1 MKEIGG
7 YFGLELMEG
16 NSYHP
21 ELLALNTGRNAL
33 AYLIQARA
41 IRKLYIPH
49 FLCDSV
55 SGVCARENCQ
65 VAGYAIDANF
75 LPVFPVEME
84 ADSWLY
90 VVNFYGQICN
100 AQVAKWKQ
108 QWKNLIFDNVQAF
121 FQAPVAGVDTIYSC
135 RKFFGVP
142 DGAYLSTDAEPI
154 PLETDASRERMRH
167 ILGRFETGCASDFYT
182 AFKENDRSFK
192 ELPVRRMSP
201 LTENLLAALDYDV
214 IREKR
219 NANWVTLHKALG
231 SRNPLVLNMPDGP
244 YMYPFYCRNGM
255 EIKKQLAEK
264 KIYIPTLWPNV
275 LEQDAGELEQDY
287 ARNILPLPVDQ
298 RYTQSDMARII
309 EEVSKCFN

>member
-7 YFGLELMEG
+7 YFGLEQMG
-16 NSYHP
+16 SASYHAD
-21 ELLALNTGRNAL
+21 LLGLNTGRNAL

-55 SGVCARENCQ
+55 SGVCAREGCQ
-65 VAGYAIDANF
+65 VAGYAIDGDF
-75 LPVFPVEME
+75 QPVFPEEME

-90 VVNFYGQICN
+90 VVNFYGQIPN
-100 AQVAKWKQ
+100 AQVAHWKQ

-121 FQAPVAGVDTIYSC
+121 FQKPVAGVDTIYSC

-142 DGAYLSTDAEPI
+142 DGAYLATDAEPI
-154 PLETDASRERMRH
+154 NLEADASRERMQH

-192 ELPVRRMSP
+192 ELPVRRMSA
-201 LTENLLAALDYDV
+201 LTANLLAALDYDA

-219 NANWVTLHKALG
+219 NANWAQLHQALG
-231 SRNPLVLNMPDGP
+231 SRNRLKLIAPDGP
-244 YMYPFYCRNGM
+244 
-255 EIKKQLAEK
+255 
-264 KIYIPTLWPNV
+264 
-275 LEQDAGELEQDY
+275 
-287 ARNILPLPVDQ
+287 
-298 RYTQSDMARII
+298 
-309 EEVSKCFN
+309 